1 MSDSLCVVQGASD
14 SMRVLQGVLEIAD
27 RATLLKAL
35 KIKVSTSLSC
45 TVA

>member
-1 MSDSLCVVQGASD
+1 MSMC
-14 SMRVLQGVLEIAD
+14 VLQGAGDSRHVLQGILEIAD

-45 TVA
+45 TVR